1 MAWQG
6 RSLGK
11 KSTPRSRCRSDQ
23 QGKPMPTIDMQ
34 PAQTIERWDT
44 QKLVALSYV
53 WGFLLVIV
61 VLIVL
66 MLFKVDPPIA
76 LLSVLTTLAGGLM
89 TQSNNVAQYF
99 FGTNKQSQTKDS
111 TILAQALGA
120 TGAGNGGGSPLTA
133 TVTAPT
139 ATSPGSATVTSTD
152 PAIPAKAA

>member
-1 MAWQG
+1 MAPAPD
-6 RSLGK
+6 
-11 KSTPRSRCRSDQ
+11 TTN
-23 QGKPMPTIDMQ
+23 KPAIDTQ
-34 PAQTIERWDT
+34 PVERWDT

-111 TILAQALGA
+111 TILAQALG
-120 TGAGNGGGSPLTA
+120 NG
-133 TVTAPT
+133 APT
-139 ATSPGSATVTSTD
+139 SPVPV
-152 PAIPAKAA
+152 PALTPTPSPTT